1 MNLIE
6 TSQQI
11 DTTSDHSVSS
21 NNSFKSLLNAQ
32 SFNMFLTCSCAKHG
46 DSASVSFARV
56 VWSYKGDVNS
66 TSGKNKKNA
75 HHQQYQ

>member
-11 DTTSDHSVSS
+11 DTTSDHSASS
-21 NNSFKSLLNAQ
+21 NSSFKSLLNAQ

-56 VWSYKGDVNS
+56 V
-66 TSGKNKKNA
+66 
-75 HHQQYQ
+75 